1 MVPVPCFNQW
11 GHGWAW
17 VTVIEVARFFS
28 VFDVWL
34 LPWLAVASV
43 ECRRGHRSNQEIIL
57 LIFDDDAVVWLHRWD
72 EQEVVGWE
80 ATLWK

>member
-1 MVPVPCFNQW
+1 MGV
-11 GHGWAW
+11 
-17 VTVIEVARFFS
+17 VIEVARFFS

-72 EQEVVGWE
+72 EQEDDGMGGHPME
-80 ATLWK
+80 MKRGNGNSKPKHIS